1 MSTNIINTFK
11 TIKEV
16 EAYRQEV
23 NEMCDKRTAFITL
36 CEEANSLS
44 EKKFGYIKESFES
57 ISPMLFK
64 TNEGKKILNKY
75 TKIIKENKNL
85 SLLHTIYENIRK
97 AGKNIDVD
105 FFVNNIAET
114 KWGINTNTLSE
125 DTKKLG
131 RVLAEGYLCI
141 GESAKNILPKEN
153 STLDKAVEYIAENIK
168 TNKNIAEYSN
178 AVKIIKENVLLN
190 NNATDIFESSNNV
203 ELSDELIKEFNIKYT
218 DKLTEEE
225 VKTLKEI
232 SCSTDRESVFN
243 KYKEVCANKITE
255 AKSKFEKDGDKASS
269 DRLQVVLEQI
279 ISKSYSKETV
289 GNDICNLIE
298 LSNIF

>member
-36 CEEANSLS
+36 CEEANNLS

-105 FFVNNIAET
+105 FFVNNMAET

-131 RVLAEGYLCI
+131 RVLAEGYLCV
-141 GESAKNILPKEN
+141 GESTKNILPKEN
-153 STLDKAVEYIAENIK
+153 SSLDKAVEYIAENTK

-225 VKTLKEI
+225 VRTLKEI

-243 KYKEVCANKITE
+243 KYKEVCTNKITE